1 MQLRFSRRAER
12 DLEDIADYI
21 ARHNPARAISYVR
34 EMREHCRRLMA
45 FPESAP
51 LRPELGAGVRMSIF
65 GRYLILY
72 VSRTEILEVR
82 RVVHGARNLA
92 SGID

>member
-1 MQLRFSRRAER
+1 MRLRFSRGAER

-21 ARHNPARAISYVR
+21 AKGNPARALSYVQ
-34 EMREHCRRLMA
+34 EMRQHCRHLLA

-51 LRPELGAGVRMSIF
+51 LRPELGDGVRMSIF
-65 GRYLILY
+65 GNYLVLY
-72 VSRTEILEVR
+72 VVQRDVLEVR

-92 SGID
+92 RGI